1 MDNPTISRKD
11 YISSNYFNNLSNN
24 KFYNYPYFYV
34 PIITTISG
42 LLTYYYFD
50 NITNY
55 LAINILSGL
64 GYGFGGSIEP
74 SYENSSLKE
83 FSD

>member
-1 MDNPTISRKD
+1 MDNPSISRKD
-11 YISSNYFNNLSNN
+11 YIYNSNNLSNN
-24 KFYNYPYFYV
+24 NFYNSPYFYV
-34 PIITTISG
+34 PIIITISD
-42 LLTYYYFD
+42 LLIYFYFY

-74 SYENSSLKE
+74 SDENTLLKV
-83 FSD
+83 FSF

>member
-1 MDNPTISRKD
+1 MDTPTISRKD
-11 YISSNYFNNLSNN
+11 YISNINNLSNN
-24 KFYNYPYFYV
+24 NFYNSPYLYV
-34 PIITTISG
+34 PILITISG
-42 LLTYYYFD
+42 LLTYYYFY

-74 SYENSSLKE
+74 SDENTSLTD
-83 FSD
+83 FSY